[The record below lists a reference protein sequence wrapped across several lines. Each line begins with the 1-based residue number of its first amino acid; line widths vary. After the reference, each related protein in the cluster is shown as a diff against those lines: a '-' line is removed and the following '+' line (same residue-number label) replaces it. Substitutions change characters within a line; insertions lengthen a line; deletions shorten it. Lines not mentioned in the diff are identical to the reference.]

1 MTLYELKE
9 NYRAVLDMMEDEDVD
24 QGAILTTLEAIS
36 DTIDVKAEN
45 YAIVIKELQAEAE
58 KLKKE
63 EERLKRRRQTIENNI
78 NTMKLNLQEAMVLTD
93 KRKIKTEHF
102 TIGIQKN
109 GGALP
114 VHIDNEDALP
124 ERFKVYTWKP
134 DTEQLRN
141 YLEIMGTQSFAHLG
155 ERGESLRIR

>member
-9 NYRAVLDMMEDEDVD
+9 NYRAVLDLMEDEEAD
-24 QGAILTTLEAIS
+24 QEAVADTLSMITDDIEE
-36 DTIDVKAEN
+36 KAEN
-45 YAIVIKELQAEAE
+45 YAIIMKELEAEAD

-63 EERLKRRRQTIENNI
+63 EDRLKKRRQAIENNI

-124 ERFKVYTWKP
+124 ERFKVYSWKP